1 MPFGFGLAVVSQFG
15 ARDGL
20 RPKENAESNV
30 FSHTTQTQTLRS
42 PQLPRWQGDAS
53 PDGVRWWAR
62 HAAIAPPC
70 ADMVRAVPPPPL
82 ALEERRAAARSRSD
96 EREFGGQGLA

>member
-1 MPFGFGLAVVSQFG
+1 MG
-15 ARDGL
+15 
-20 RPKENAESNV
+20 
-30 FSHTTQTQTLRS
+30 
-42 PQLPRWQGDAS
+42 
-53 PDGVRWWAR
+53 AR

-70 ADMVRAVPPPPL
+70 ADMVRAEPPPPL